1 MKRRLI
7 SYRTAPERAS
17 ENAELIKGVFEELR
31 VKSPAGIRYLALSL
45 DDGRFVHFVEMEDGS
60 VPLPE
65 LESFRAFQSGLKD
78 RQTEPTSASDV
89 KIVGDYRMLAK

>member
-1 MKRRLI
+1 MMRRLI

-17 ENAELIKGVFEELR
+17 ENAELIKGVFEELSAR
-31 VKSPAGIRYLALSL
+31 APAGLRYLALNL

-60 VPLPE
+60 VPLPQ

-78 RQTEPTSASDV
+78 RQIEPTSTSGV
-89 KIVGDYRMLAK
+89 TIIGDYRMLAK